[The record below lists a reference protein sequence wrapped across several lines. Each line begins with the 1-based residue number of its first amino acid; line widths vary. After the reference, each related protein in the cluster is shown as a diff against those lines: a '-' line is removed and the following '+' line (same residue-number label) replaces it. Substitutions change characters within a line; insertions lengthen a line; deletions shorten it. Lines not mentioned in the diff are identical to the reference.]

1 MAERMIAYCGLV
13 CSECPAYVA
22 TQADD
27 SEALQRVAAE
37 WGKETNTPLTAADCL
52 CDGCLSDSDRLFG
65 YCSKCKMRACA
76 MERGMVTCAHC
87 DDYGCEKITGFLEHA
102 PDAKTMLEQIR
113 QAL

>member
-37 WGKETNTPLTAADCL
+37 WGKETNKPLTAADCL

-76 MERGMVTCAHC
+76 MERGVATCAHC

-102 PDAKTMLEQIR
+102 PEAKTTLDQIR